1 MPFTPWKTKG
11 EDEEGEKEGS
21 EKGWMEQR
29 ENGGSSV
36 RNLPGKENGH
46 DKIRRLNL
54 LDRKEWRV
62 AHTNASGS
70 SETTQRQR
78 EERG

>member
-1 MPFTPWKTKG
+1 
-11 EDEEGEKEGS
+11 
-21 EKGWMEQR
+21 MEQR

-36 RNLPGKENGH
+36 RNLPGKENKKNGH

-54 LDRKEWRV
+54 LDRKKWRV

-78 EERG
+78 EESG